1 MKSYFLFILVL
12 LLDTTQAVI
21 AEKVQICSASME
33 KNIPALVVIPDNY
46 AQRALHLNTILI
58 LHVHGYLPIRNPEL
72 FSSAS
77 SMSGGVDLRHSTK
90 RWGIAQKLGPYKK
103 FPHHWEQYSIVGII
117 SDLEKLASP
126 VIIDCGT
133 DDFFIEINRELYRMM
148 LNKGIDHLY
157 TEFPSAHTWEY
168 WVHALDYHLYYLQ
181 HQFKYQ

>member
-1 MKSYFLFILVL
+1 MHQWK
-12 LLDTTQAVI
+12 
-21 AEKVQICSASME
+21 

-103 FPHHWEQYSIVGII
+103 FPHHW
-117 SDLEKLASP
+117 
-126 VIIDCGT
+126 
-133 DDFFIEINRELYRMM
+133 
-148 LNKGIDHLY
+148 
-157 TEFPSAHTWEY
+157 
-168 WVHALDYHLYYLQ
+168 VHALDYHLYYLQ